1 MKKSALPSLQEI
13 ERYYANK
20 VRKAPHVIGHYTAGA
35 RLIGLTEKQM
45 LKHFAALSATN
56 AENEDSPYA
65 QPLHIFQYRKGDQS
79 QQAGKP
85 RKTSLNTTD
94 LKTEL
99 TTDQLA
105 KCIRSRQTDRQ
116 TINKH

>member
-1 MKKSALPSLQEI
+1 
-13 ERYYANK
+13 
-20 VRKAPHVIGHYTAGA
+20 VIGHYTAGA